1 MTKRLLILCLA
12 LMMIFA
18 GCSSKTPAP
27 AAPAPAAEAPA
38 AEPAPAAAAAEPA
51 KNETLTVVITADPGG
66 LDPSHSSGSA
76 MGQVIRQMYDT
87 LFIYD
92 ENYTITPWLAESY
105 EYEDDVTLVL
115 HLRHGVKFANNDE
128 LHASDVL
135 FTIKTAQAGT
145 GASDS
150 FRKINVE
157 KSVVVDDYTIKLV
170 TDEPV
175 ATLIAGLQLP
185 DTGIFSEKAYT
196 EANGDFL
203 QLAKTGS
210 SGPWKLDVYT
220 PGDKIT
226 MTANEN
232 YWREGEPYF
241 KTLVMRFVTDASSR
255 AIEAETAGAD
265 IVCNIASKDIASV
278 KEAKGMVFVSEK
290 GAQTVY
296 LIINTQKAPMDND
309 LVRQAVWY
317 AVDVD
322 SGVRVAYGDFG
333 SRAVDWV
340 CPGIKGA
347 DPDRAAK
354 YFPTRDIEKAKALL
368 AEAGYPDGIEI
379 ELSVFS
385 SNQERRDLGEIFQAQ
400 MAEAGIKVKL
410 NVMELNAWSDYV
422 YAGNS
427 HMVFYACTGMCFE
440 ADKCLTQLIPSS
452 SYFKVSG
459 FAPEAYTAAVDK
471 SLTALDETERCA
483 LYSEAINML
492 LENHVTLP
500 CWHNELNASVREGL
514 TGFRINRSYEHHLLQ
529 FVRPAA

>member
-1 MTKRLLILCLA
+1 MTRRLLVLCLA
-12 LMMIFA
+12 LMMVFV
-18 GCSSKTPAP
+18 GCSSNSSKPA
-27 AAPAPAAEAPA
+27 ETAPA
-38 AEPAPAAAAAEPA
+38 AEPVAASEPA
-51 KNETLTVVITADPGG
+51 KNDTLTVVITADPGG
-66 LDPSHSSGSA
+66 LNPSHISGSA
-76 MGQVIRQMYDT
+76 MGQVVRQLYDT

-115 HLRHGVKFANNDE
+115 HLRHGVKFANGDE

-135 FTIKTAQAGT
+135 FTIKTAQEGT

-150 FRKINVE
+150 FRNINVE
-157 KSVVVDDYTIKLV
+157 KSSVVDDYTVKLV
-170 TDEPV
+170 TDEPI

-185 DTGIFSEKAYT
+185 DTGIYSEKAYVA
-196 EANGDFL
+196 ANGDFL
-203 QLAKTGS
+203 ELAKNGS
-210 SGPWKLDVYT
+210 SGPWKLDTYT

-278 KEAKGMVFVSEK
+278 KEAKGMTFVSES

-296 LIINTQKAPMDND
+296 LMLNTQKAPLDND
-309 LVRQAVWY
+309 LVRQAIWY

-333 SRAVDWV
+333 TRAVDWV
-340 CPGIKGA
+340 CPGIKGDDA
-347 DPDRAAK
+347 DRAAK
-354 YFPTRDIEKAKALL
+354 YFPTRDIEKAKSLL

-379 ELSVFS
+379 ELCVFS

-400 MAEAGIKVKL
+400 MAEAGIKVNL

-422 YAGNS
+422 YAGNA
-427 HMVFYACTGMCFE
+427 HMTFYACTGMCFE

-459 FAPEAYTAAVDK
+459 FAPEAYTTAVDK
-471 SLTALDETERCA
+471 SLTALDEGERCG
-483 LYSEAINML
+483 YYGEAINML

-500 CWHNELNASVREGL
+500 CWHNELNAVVRDGL
-514 TGFRINRSYEHHLLQ
+514 AGFTINRSYEHHLFQ